1 MNNSNFNIGIGN
13 NVKNNKTP
21 FKFDLK
27 LILKLLIIAN
37 LAIVGFLVYKYFNLG
52 SLTLLGDEDMKIY
65 LNDKFID
72 PGYKGYDSKGRDITD
87 KVVVSGDVDST
98 TLGNYE
104 IVYDLNGIIKKR
116 YVTVTE
122 PKAKEATT
130 YILLE
135 GEDIVYLKQS
145 DKYKEPGYKV
155 IDSKETGLSDKVVVS
170 GDIDTEKPGTYK
182 LTYSVTNSDNVTV
195 SASRTVIV
203 IGTSVTYTVS
213 PKEYTKE
220 KVTINLLVDDNY
232 MEYVLLPN
240 NEKSTEKAINY
251 EVSKNGSYKFT
262 IYSKGNLKTESVIN
276 VSNIDKESPKVN
288 SCTVEW
294 VNNEYQI
301 TVSASD
307 KAGIKSYDYYV
318 SSKKVHSS
326 ESSKYSY
333 TGEIN
338 NPYVI
343 VNDMLDNSTKAEC
356 TIVNNI
362 VSAKVLGKTLPTS
375 MIEMAQISTFIDGK
389 VVENYAYNC
398 SDNTSFYTSS
408 VSKMMLGIIAA
419 KMVEDG
425 LISLDL
431 SANKY
436 WNELASKN
444 FSNTSSAWKSYLGLQ
459 DNLISEINTG
469 EIPKVFTLRNLLTH
483 SSSIKNLEYPY
494 IDPEDTKSGYIGG
507 SAGKTYNSAIK
518 ILKNE
523 SIYDNSFVSGAK
535 TNYDYLNDANTREH
549 AVAGLTMQSVI
560 NESLNEYLNKNI
572 LSKLKTNSS
581 PSFMNG
587 NSIYFSTG
595 YKSSANDL
603 AMIAAAIAND
613 GVYNSTR
620 VFGSTAI
627 NSLKKIESGLRNQTI
642 AFDYKDKK
650 YVKYGI
656 LSDIANKDYY
666 DLSSVVDKYTSYVIL
681 DFDTKS
687 GVVINMKLK
696 SSVDKSY
703 AFNVFNSISAYFYS

>member
-1 MNNSNFNIGIGN
+1 MINSNFNIGVRD
-13 NVKNNKTP
+13 NVNNKNS
-21 FKFDLK
+21 FKFELK
-27 LILKLLIIAN
+27 LILKLLIIVN
-37 LAIVGFLVYKYFNLG
+37 LIIVCFLVYKYFNMG

-72 PGYKGYDSKGRDITD
+72 PGYKGYDAKGKDITD
-87 KVVVSGDVDST
+87 KVVVTGEVNSSSVGS
-98 TLGNYE
+98 YE
-104 IVYDLNGIIKKR
+104 ITYSLNGIIKKR
-116 YVTVTE
+116 SVTVTE
-122 PKAKEATT
+122 SATKEATT

-135 GEDIVYLKQS
+135 GEDIIYLKQS

-195 SASRTVIV
+195 SASRTIIV
-203 IGTSVTYTVS
+203 MGTSVTYTIS
-213 PKEYTKE
+213 PSEYTKE

-232 MEYVLLPN
+232 MEYVLLPDN
-240 NEKSTEKAINY
+240 KKSTEKAINY
-251 EVSKNGSYKFT
+251 TVSKNGSYKFT
-262 IYSKGNLKTESVIN
+262 IYSKGNLKDETVVN
-276 VSNIDKESPKVN
+276 VSNIDKEGPVIN

-294 VNNEYQI
+294 INNEYQI
-301 TVSASD
+301 VVSASD
-307 KAGIKSYDYYV
+307 KAGIKSYDYYLGG
-318 SSKKVHSS
+318 KKVNSS
-326 ESSKYSY
+326 ELNKYSFV
-333 TGEIN
+333 GDVN

-343 VNDMLDNSTKAEC
+343 VNDMLDNSTKKEC
-356 TIVNNI
+356 SIINNI
-362 VSAKVLGKTLPTS
+362 VSASVLGKSLPTS
-375 MIEMAQISTFIDGK
+375 LIEMAQISTFIDGK
-389 VVENYAYNC
+389 VVENYSYNC

-408 VSKMMLGIIAA
+408 VSKMMLGIIAS

-425 LISLDL
+425 LVSLDL

-436 WNELASKN
+436 WNDLADKN

-459 DNLISEINTG
+459 DDLVNEINSG
-469 EIPKVFTLRNLLTH
+469 DIPKVFTLRNLLTH

-518 ILKNE
+518 ILKNNA
-523 SIYDNSFVSGAK
+523 IYDTNFIAGAK
-535 TNYDYLNDANTREH
+535 ANYDYLNDSNTREH
-549 AVAGLTMQSVI
+549 AIAGLTMQSVL

-572 LSKLKTNSS
+572 LNKLKTNSS

-656 LSDIANKDYY
+656 LASIANEDYY
-666 DLSSVVDKYTSYVIL
+666 NLSDVVDKYTSYVTL

-687 GVVINMKLK
+687 GVVINIKLK
-696 SSVDKSY
+696 SSTDKSY
-703 AFNVFNSISAYFYS
+703 AFNVFNSISSYFYS